1 MSQNYSAVREL
12 FIANP
17 TTGTNG
23 IAELLIDAVD
33 NLNDIESG
41 ALHLRQQGLTDT
53 IADFTAQI
61 DQKETRL
68 VRFEE
73 LLRIKFA
80 NLDGLLASLQ
90 SQQDQLQSRLGQ

>member
-1 MSQNYSAVREL
+1 
-12 FIANP
+12 
-17 TTGTNG
+17 
-23 IAELLIDAVD
+23 LIDAVD

-41 ALHLRQQGLTDT
+41 ALHLRQQGLTST
-53 IADFTAQI
+53 VADFTAQI
-61 DQKETRL
+61 DRKETQL